1 MLVANTTDGIMTMI
15 SIKEDKEMKTNDR
28 IIELVKKV
36 KASDNDAFTDLYNE
50 SYKYLHTC
58 VIHIV
63 KDEDVAQDMLQDTYV
78 EIYKNIGQ
86 LKDDAGF
93 IGWASTIANRKCFAY
108 LKKNKDV
115 LVDEQTDDEGNSTDY
130 FENIADDEAFIPEN
144 IFDNIEKI
152 NIIRGII
159 DELTDVQRACV
170 IGFYYNEQ
178 KQDQIADELG
188 IPVNTVKSHLNRA
201 KFKIKE
207 AVGDIEMK
215 QGIKLLSVIPFMV
228 ALFGF
233 ETEAYAAE
241 LVVPAM
247 SASVAGTVAT
257 KGAISTGTAT
267 VKATGAAAKSAG
279 MALKTKIAIGALVG
293 ALGIGAIVGTMF
305 NRKNEESKANVE
317 EIADETD
324 SIEDVQQGVEDEIPY
339 VDVYIDMSELTDI
352 IKVFGKTLTGMERK
366 EIIGYFGN
374 KENACKAEGI
384 TNESGDG
391 SYESITYPHMMEY
404 NILDNSD
411 TGYTMHKISF
421 YNDGTETESGL
432 DFSDVDIDLDMRLG
446 KGVGGAMQ
454 RYLPDF
460 FSENEGDCSAM
471 YLTYP
476 LLNGG
481 DWVFESEVCWNI
493 FADGK
498 EFLSIGSG
506 GIGEGDDLI
515 EAMSSGESFGNDP
528 YVQFEFRGKS
538 TDSLIEKINPK
549 FVPFFKNGC
558 EMVEFQNGNITKVA
572 GADRYTININD
583 AIEKGY
589 IFNSM
594 TFCERNYFIR
604 FEYDGTREVSE
615 EEMSITTNAIDSE
628 SELSDEDNDFT
639 GEAPEE
645 ETNTIDNNKAYWITL
660 WYQGEQTVDELYYK
674 MSKDSDWIFV
684 GDNPLVAGDGY
695 DVRVPASDINGYM
708 AIKSVV
714 NGKEYISESNNV
726 HIGYVTFVMK
736 GVEEPH
742 YADGDSFDYVNA
754 YFGLGGDIGMDWY

>member
-1 MLVANTTDGIMTMI
+1 
-15 SIKEDKEMKTNDR
+15 MKTNDV
-28 IIELVKKV
+28 IIEIVRKVKKG
-36 KASDNDAFTDLYNE
+36 DNVAFTDLYNE
-50 SYKYLHTC
+50 TYKYLHTC

-93 IGWASTIANRKCFAY
+93 LGWASTIANRKCFAY

-115 LVDEQTDDEGNSTDY
+115 LVDEQIDDEGNSTDY
-130 FENIADDEAFIPEN
+130 FENIADDEEFIPEN

-170 IGFYYNEQ
+170 IGYYYNEQ

-201 KFKIKE
+201 KSKIKE
-207 AVGDIEMK
+207 AVGDIENK

-233 ETEAYAAE
+233 ETKAYAAE
-241 LVVPAM
+241 CVVPAM
-247 SASVAGTVAT
+247 SASVAGVVAT
-257 KGAISTGTAT
+257 KGTISTVTAT
-267 VKATGAAAKSAG
+267 VKATGTTVKSAG
-279 MALKTKIAIGALVG
+279 MALKTKIAIGAVVG
-293 ALGIGAIVGTMF
+293 ALGIGAVAGTMLT
-305 NRKNEESKANVE
+305 KKTEEPLSNVE
-317 EIADETD
+317 EIVDETN
-324 SIEDVQQGVEDEIPY
+324 SIEDAQQVAEVDEIPY
-339 VDVYIDMSELTDI
+339 VDAYIDMSELTDMI
-352 IKVFGKTLTGMERK
+352 SVFDKKLTDIERQD
-366 EIIGYFGN
+366 IIGYFGK
-374 KENACKAEGI
+374 KETACKAEGI
-384 TNESGDG
+384 IDESGDG
-391 SYESITYPHMMEY
+391 RYESITYPHMTEY

-421 YNDGTETESGL
+421 YDNGTETESGL

-446 KGVGGAMQ
+446 KGVGGALQ

-460 FSENEGDCSAM
+460 FSENERDCSSM

-481 DWVFESEVCWNI
+481 DWVFESEICWSI
-493 FADGK
+493 FDDGK
-498 EFLSIGSG
+498 EFFSIGSG
-506 GIGEGDDLI
+506 GIGEGDGLI
-515 EAMSSGESFGNDP
+515 DAMSSGEALGNDP

-538 TDSLIEKINPK
+538 TDGLIEKVNPE
-549 FVPFFKNGC
+549 FVSYLKKGC
-558 EMVEFQNGNITKVA
+558 GKVEFQNGNITKA
-572 GADRYTININD
+572 EGPDRYIIKIND
-583 AIEKGY
+583 AIEKGHK
-589 IFNSM
+589 FNSM
-594 TFCERNYFIR
+594 TFCDRNYFVR

-615 EEMSITTNAIDSE
+615 EELSLTTNITDSK
-628 SELSDEDNDFT
+628 SELSVDGNDFKVK
-639 GEAPEE
+639 ESKE
-645 ETNTIDNNKAYWITL
+645 ETNTIDSNKAYWITL
-660 WYQGEQTVDELYYK
+660 WYQGDQTVNELYYK

-695 DVRVPASDINGYM
+695 EVRVPASDINGYM

-714 NGKEYISESNNV
+714 DGKEYISESNDV
-726 HIGYVTFVMK
+726 HIGYVTFVMQ
-736 GVEEPH
+736 GTEPY
-742 YADGDSFDYVNA
+742 YADGDSFEYVNA
-754 YFGLGGDIGMDWY
+754 YFGLGGGIGMDWY